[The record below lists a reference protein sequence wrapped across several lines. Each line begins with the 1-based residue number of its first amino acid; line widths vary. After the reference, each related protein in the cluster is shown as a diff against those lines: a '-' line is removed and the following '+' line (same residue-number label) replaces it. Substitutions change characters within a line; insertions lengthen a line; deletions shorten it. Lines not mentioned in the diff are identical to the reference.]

1 MNDNDWIS
9 LQEQLLSN
17 IEKIENNIA
26 KNNITNDVERQIL
39 FRDGII
45 DVATSFHEQ
54 HKDVSLEDIKEISGF
69 MLMLYDRRQSFPKEI
84 FFWHI
89 ISEFPVIAKSCP
101 NVNTAPSPTLI
112 LLSRPIFVLPLIIS
126 VPITSHIVLEYSKS
140 CLPKP

>member
-69 MLMLYDRRQSFPKEI
+69 MSMLYTRRK
-84 FFWHI
+84 
-89 ISEFPVIAKSCP
+89 
-101 NVNTAPSPTLI
+101 L
-112 LLSRPIFVLPLIIS
+112 PI
-126 VPITSHIVLEYSKS
+126 Y
-140 CLPKP
+140 